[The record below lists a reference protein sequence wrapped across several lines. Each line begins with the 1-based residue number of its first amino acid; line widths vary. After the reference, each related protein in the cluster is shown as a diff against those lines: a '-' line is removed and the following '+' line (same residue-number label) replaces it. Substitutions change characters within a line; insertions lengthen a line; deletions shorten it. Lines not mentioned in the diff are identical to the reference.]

1 MEGFKLPVMAQ
12 WDLPP
17 HKRNSSLIYV
27 GGKQRGDIHNK
38 WVSKEL
44 GTKKGQIGKS
54 PISNSKIILLLNLA
68 LRLPELGLLV
78 FVSNLQRFMTG
89 ESIYSNHSIW
99 PSTLTL
105 STFM

>member
-1 MEGFKLPVMAQ
+1 MAQ

-89 ESIYSNHSIW
+89 ESGSDGISGALQRENSGEDAKMIY
-99 PSTLTL
+99 
-105 STFM
+105 